1 MPSNGYSMATIV
13 PMLLLAMPLC
23 ITSQSG
29 FGRPWSSVSALDDFF
44 DDFYVRYGSDRHGSG
59 RHGLASGFYSSGY
72 DDEYDDHYDD
82 YFGQRPQAKPQAGP
96 TQGDGERYADG
107 SCHLDVNVPQHST
120 HTANLDAVRHS
131 THSARLAQPAP
142 QAPHQRPMAPS
153 AATANTA
160 AMSRDSSRSNNVIP
174 APHEHAPVETPVP
187 RAALP
192 SSDGIEVEDADFP
205 WPEKNADASEGW
217 FDNRGDFQYYGALS
231 V

>member
-1 MPSNGYSMATIV
+1 MPSNRYSMATIV

-44 DDFYVRYGSDRHGSG
+44 EDFYGRYGSDRHGSG
-59 RHGLASGFYSSGY
+59 RHGLASGFYSSGS

-96 TQGDGERYADG
+96 TQGYGERYADRG
-107 SCHLDVNVPQHST
+107 RHLDVNMPQHST
-120 HTANLDAVRHS
+120 HTTNLDA
-131 THSARLAQPAP
+131 SARLAQPAP
-142 QAPHQRPMAPS
+142 QASHQRPMAPS
-153 AATANTA
+153 AGGSMANTA
-160 AMSRDSSRSNNVIP
+160 ANVIP
-174 APHEHAPVETPVP
+174 APHKHAPVATPIP

>member
-1 MPSNGYSMATIV
+1 
-13 PMLLLAMPLC
+13 MPLC

-29 FGRPWSSVSALDDFF
+29 FSRAWSSVSALDDF
-44 DDFYVRYGSDRHGSG
+44 YGAGRYGSE
-59 RHGLASGFYSSGY
+59 RHGLASGFYSSGH

-82 YFGQRPQAKPQAGP
+82 YFGQRPQAQPQAGP

-120 HTANLDAVRHS
+120 HTANLDAGRHS
-131 THSARLAQPAP
+131 THSAILAQPAP